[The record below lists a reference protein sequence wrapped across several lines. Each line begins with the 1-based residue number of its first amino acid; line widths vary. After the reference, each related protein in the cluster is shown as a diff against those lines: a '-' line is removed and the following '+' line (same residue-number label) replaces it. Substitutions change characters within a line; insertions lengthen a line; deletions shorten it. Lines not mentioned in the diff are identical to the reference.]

1 MQVDYSLASARRPVS
16 FLEQAH
22 ALLELMRP
30 ANLFTAAADSVAG
43 SAVAGSA
50 PLPALILAS
59 MALYGGG
66 VVFNDIFDHR
76 LDASERPE
84 RPLPS
89 GRVSL
94 STSILFGALLLA
106 GGIVAGWLVSPV
118 SGLLAL
124 LIALSALIYDAWAKH
139 SAMFG
144 PVFMGSCRALN
155 LLLGL
160 SAVPEM
166 IPQRW
171 FVALIPLAF
180 VAGITLISAGEVHG
194 STAGRLVS
202 GAIAMSAAMIAVA
215 VLAAWNGRQ
224 AIWTAPFFVL
234 LIWRVGPPLWRAL
247 RARTPGMIRK
257 AVIAGV
263 LSLIVVDACLSA
275 GYGRPLAGLAL
286 LALLPISA
294 WVARRFSVS

>member
-1 MQVDYSLASARRPVS
+1 MQVDYSLVSARSVS
-16 FLEQAH
+16 LPERAH

-50 PLPALILAS
+50 PLPGLVLSS

-66 VVFNDIFDHR
+66 VVFNDIFDRR
-76 LDASERPE
+76 LDAAERPE

-94 STSILFGALLLA
+94 STSILFGGLLWA
-106 GGIVAGWLVSPV
+106 GGIAAGWSISPV
-118 SGLLAL
+118 SGMLAL
-124 LIALSALIYDAWAKH
+124 LVAATALIYDVWAKH
-139 SAMFG
+139 SSLFG
-144 PVFMGSCRALN
+144 PVFMGLCRALN

-160 SAVPEM
+160 SAVPET

-171 FVALIPLAF
+171 LVASIPFAF

-194 STAGRLVS
+194 STAGRLIS
-202 GAIAMSAAMIAVA
+202 GAIAMSAAILGVA
-215 VLAAWNGRQ
+215 VVAIWNGRE
-224 AIWTAPFFVL
+224 AIWTVPVFL
-234 LIWRVGPPLWRAL
+234 LLVWRVGPPLWRAL
-247 RARTPGMIRK
+247 LARTPGVIRT
-257 AVIAGV
+257 AVVAGV
-263 LSLIVVDACLSA
+263 LSLIVLD
-275 GYGRPLAGLAL
+275 AGLSTGSGRAVGGLLL

-294 WVARRFSVS
+294 WVARRFAVS

>member
-1 MQVDYSLASARRPVS
+1 MQVDYSQASARSVS
-16 FLEQAH
+16 LSERVH

-50 PLPALILAS
+50 PLPGLVLAS

-66 VVFNDIFDHR
+66 VVFNDVFDRR
-76 LDASERPE
+76 LDAVERPE

-89 GRVSL
+89 GRVTL
-94 STSILFGALLLA
+94 GTSVLFGALLWA
-106 GGIVAGWLVSPV
+106 GGIAAGWFVSPV
-118 SGLLAL
+118 SGVLAL
-124 LIALSALIYDAWAKH
+124 LVALSALIYDVWAKH
-139 SAMFG
+139 SAVFG

-160 SAVPEM
+160 SAVPEA

-171 FVALIPLAF
+171 FAALIPFAF
-180 VAGITLISAGEVHG
+180 VAGITLISTGEVHG
-194 STAGRLVS
+194 GAAGRLLS
-202 GAIAMSAAMIAVA
+202 GAIAMSAAIAGIAGVA
-215 VLAAWNGRQ
+215 LWNGRE

-234 LIWRVGPPLWRAL
+234 LVWRVGPPLWRAL
-247 RARTPGMIRK
+247 RARTPQPIRK
-257 AVIAGV
+257 AVVAGV
-263 LSLIVVDACLSA
+263 LSLIVLDACLSA
-275 GYGRPLAGLAL
+275 GYGRAIGGLAV

-294 WVARRFSVS
+294 WVARRFAVS

>member
-16 FLEQAH
+16 LPEQVH

-66 VVFNDIFDHR
+66 VVFNDIFDRR

-160 SAVPEM
+160 SAVREM